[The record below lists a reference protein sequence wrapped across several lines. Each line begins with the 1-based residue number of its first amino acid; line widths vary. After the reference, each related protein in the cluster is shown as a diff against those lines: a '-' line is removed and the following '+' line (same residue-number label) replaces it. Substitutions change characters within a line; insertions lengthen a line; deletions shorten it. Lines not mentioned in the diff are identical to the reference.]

1 MSLEIL
7 APDLGEI
14 PVFPVTKP
22 DRYDWRDGVLI
33 RTPNWLGDIVM
44 TLPAMMQL
52 RRAVPEKCGIFVACP
67 KGLAPVFHALPDLV
81 DKVVEL
87 RDAHRFPTRAEMS
100 EIRALYAGI
109 GILFNNSFRDAL
121 WMKAA
126 LIPRL
131 YGAAARNRSWLLTRA
146 FQFPKRQD
154 RVLNRPH
161 HAAKYLS
168 MSMALGAPAWDGSLP
183 EFRIPYE
190 PECASDA
197 VRKSGG
203 IGTRSRRRARR
214 GLRSRQTL
222 GYGTLSGGLPLVA
235 GRKKRIR
242 RCIVRKK

>member
-67 KGLAPVFHALPDLV
+67 KGLATVFHALPDLV

-168 MSMALGAPAWDGSLP
+168 MSMALGAPAWTVR
-183 EFRIPYE
+183 FRN
-190 PECASDA
+190 
-197 VRKSGG
+197 SGFRMNRNALR
-203 IGTRSRRRARR
+203 TRSVKRWNRNTFSPSRPARLTEPPNA
-214 GLRSRQTL
+214 GHDAF
-222 GYGTLSGGLPLVA
+222 GGPAAGA
-235 GRKKRIR
+235 GRKKR
-242 RCIVRKK
+242 VVSWYVPQE

>member
-109 GILFNNSFRDAL
+109 GILFNNSFRDAS
-121 WMKAA
+121 
-126 LIPRL
+126 
-131 YGAAARNRSWLLTRA
+131 GAD
-146 FQFPKRQD
+146 P
-154 RVLNRPH
+154 P
-161 HAAKYLS
+161 
-168 MSMALGAPAWDGSLP
+168 SL
-183 EFRIPYE
+183 
-190 PECASDA
+190 
-197 VRKSGG
+197 
-203 IGTRSRRRARR
+203 RSRRPQPFLASDPGFSIPETAGPRIEPPSPRCKISFDVH
-214 GLRSRQTL
+214 G
-222 GYGTLSGGLPLVA
+222 A
-235 GRKKRIR
+235 GRPCMGRFASGIQDS
-242 RCIVRKK
+242 V